1 MAITYYAGN
10 RWTGTSTDR
19 GNINTSNITA
29 GLTFLETNT
38 DDLYQWDGDSWNVI
52 AGDTVA
58 QTLTNKTIAAGSNTI
73 SGLANANLRGS
84 AGITNANLATPS
96 ITMAAEAGSND
107 AVAWV
112 KPSPLL
118 LVQVLI
124 LLWVRMR

>member
-38 DDLYQWDGDSWNVI
+38 DDLYQWDGDSRNVI

-58 QTLTNKTIAAGSNTI
+58 QTLTNIASNQI
-73 SGLANANLRGS
+73 IN
-84 AGITNANLATPS
+84 
-96 ITMAAEAGSND
+96 
-107 AVAWV
+107 
-112 KPSPLL
+112 
-118 LVQVLI
+118 
-124 LLWVRMR
+124 